1 MYCQMKKKS
10 PSPCLAPPI
19 IVHGSAHAAGNHNQ
33 GSVSCLRFLL
43 HLSARLFRS
52 LSQKKCTFFFFPT
65 NISLPDQWAESL
77 HKEIQQVLELVQD
90 KCWEHMMWERRK
102 GTPLGLCVTLL
113 YPFLWI
119 IFWNQSLMQRKFSD
133 KKIITNTHGY
143 HNVFYHPRERRGN
156 RTQNFLSKQLELYNY
171 S

>member
-1 MYCQMKKKS
+1 MVLLML
-10 PSPCLAPPI
+10 LATTTKALWA
-19 IVHGSAHAAGNHNQ
+19 VSGS
-33 GSVSCLRFLL
+33 CYIFLQDYL
-43 HLSARLFRS
+43 DHYPRRNVLF
-52 LSQKKCTFFFFPT
+52 FFFFPT

-77 HKEIQQVLELVQD
+77 QREIQQVLELVQD

>member
-1 MYCQMKKKS
+1 MYCQMKKES
-10 PSPCLAPPI
+10 PSPCFAPPI
-19 IVHGSAHAAGNHNQ
+19 TFHGSAHAAGNHNQ

-52 LSQKKCTFFFFPT
+52 LSQKKCTFFFFSPPT
-65 NISLPDQWAESL
+65 NIPLPDQWAESL

-113 YPFLWI
+113 YPSLWI
-119 IFWNQSLMQRKFSD
+119 IFWNQSLIQRKFPD
-133 KKIITNTHGY
+133 KKLLPIHMGTIMYFTIQGKGGETGHKI
-143 HNVFYHPRERRGN
+143 F
-156 RTQNFLSKQLELYNY
+156 
-171 S
+171 